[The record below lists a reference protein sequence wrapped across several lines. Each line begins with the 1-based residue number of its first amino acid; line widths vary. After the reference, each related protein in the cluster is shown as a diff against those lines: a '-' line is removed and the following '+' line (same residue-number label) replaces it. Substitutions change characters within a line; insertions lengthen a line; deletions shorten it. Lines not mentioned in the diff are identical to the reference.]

1 MSHDDP
7 SLPRYAAVK
16 DHVRRRILSGEWPP
30 DTKIPSENALGP
42 ALGVSRITVN
52 RAFAELAQEGL
63 LRKVQGVGTFVAR
76 ARPRFGLM
84 TIQDIAEEI
93 AARGMAWGCRVLR
106 LGMLPAPA
114 EAAAALVMA
123 PGAVVPHSAI
133 LHLGDGAAIQREE
146 RWLRPGYAPG
156 YLERDYRAETTFAH
170 LARAGMRRRWSSPS
184 PTTPAGCAGLARL
197 LAVPRDQPCLVILRT
212 TFTDGQAMT
221 FSRLVQPANRFE
233 IAGRATLG
241 ALR

>member
-170 LARAGMRRRWSSPS
+170 LARAGNATAMEQSITAILPD
-184 PTTPAGCAGLARL
+184 AGLARL